1 MKILVQTGLYGSGL
15 LKITSPELINRYN
28 NALEAMGLIKTSLK
42 SFSIDMIGWSPEI
55 SEEMEDIF
63 YLTHSLANPMAI
75 ILTIDQKN
83 CPIYFP
89 YHSFDRSMFEYL
101 FEHFTMQI
109 MDITTDEAIWIDIDN
124 GTSHY
129 KHPKDLLLVDSFDL
143 FLETANQLIKGAS
156 EQKELI
162 KQFLSDD
169 NLWEHSESRNKII
182 DSGKNVGNL
191 QKRQF
196 TISDIRYSDIRMFFT
211 EALGGVYILKSFNTS
226 SNNDLIITEDKK
238 WSKNSKHIHHIADKN
253 IFELLL
259 KGGYVEVNANHL
271 IENPDI
277 LKRKK
282 DLILSNLL
290 INKSIEID
298 YFNLTGAQTKSYV
311 NEYQDELPDVYFEIE
326 RLEKQLYRNSQ
337 ININDISLELQCMIV
352 IPNEALPQRFH
363 GVLLRLMSHID
374 TTGIINFYRYN
385 KRKFY
390 DDFTSYNE
398 QKKKFVTDFIIKY
411 YLSHK

>member
-28 NALEAMGLIKTSLK
+28 DALEAMGLIKTSLT

-75 ILTIDQKN
+75 ILTIDQKK

-143 FLETANQLIKGAS
+143 LLETKNKLIQGAS
-156 EQKELI
+156 KQKELV
-162 KQFLSDD
+162 KQLLSSD
-169 NLWEHSESRNKII
+169 NLWECSESRNKII
-182 DSGKNVGNL
+182 ESGKHVGNL
-191 QKRQF
+191 QKRKF
-196 TISDIRYSDIRMFFT
+196 TISDISYSDIRMFFT
-211 EALGGVYILKSFNTS
+211 EALGGVYILRSIDAS
-226 SNNDLIITEDKK
+226 SGDDLIITEDKK
-238 WSKNSKHIHHIADKN
+238 WSKNSKHIYHIHDKN
-253 IFELLL
+253 MFSVLLNA
-259 KGGYVEVNANHL
+259 GYFDINTDYL
-271 IENPDI
+271 SENPDI
-277 LKRKK
+277 LQRKK
-282 DLILSNLL
+282 DIILSNLL
-290 INKSIEID
+290 LNKSIDLD
-298 YFNLTGAQTKSYV
+298 YFNLTGAQLKSYV
-311 NEYQDELPDVYFEIE
+311 NEYKEDLPEIFFEIE
-326 RLEKQLYRNSQ
+326 RLEKKLCKGVQ
-337 ININDISLELQCMIV
+337 IDVNDISLELQYMIA
-352 IPNEALPQRFH
+352 IPNEAIPQRFH
-363 GVLLRLMSHID
+363 GVLLRIISHID

-385 KRKFY
+385 KSKFY
-390 DDFTSYNE
+390 DEFTDYNE
-398 QKKKFVTDFIIKY
+398 QKKQFVTDFIIKY
-411 YLSHK
+411 YLSYK